1 MSIDKITKTIEL
13 KVGDYVRTDRG
24 YITKI
29 SDFKEHYTKGKR
41 LGLKEEVVENFL
53 LLDGKQFEIIKSIDY
68 SIPPCY
74 PSDEELE
81 KIKSHIIKS
90 SPNIIDLI
98 EYGDIIGWK
107 TKYNGGVNEVVGNKE
122 PSVYVTEEDRYVPLS
137 EIEIVSIITHEQME
151 VMEYKIEK

>member
-1 MSIDKITKTIEL
+1 M
-13 KVGDYVRTDRG
+13 KVNDYVRTDRG

-29 SDFKEHYTKGKR
+29 SDFEEHYTKGKR

-53 LLDGKQFEIIKSIDY
+53 LLDDKQCEIIESIDY

-98 EYGDIIGWK
+98 EVGDI
-107 TKYNGGVNEVVGNKE
+107 VELF
-122 PSVYVTEEDRYVPLS
+122 EEDDIDGEITGYYEVLAYTTDRKEIGVRNKDGEIDWYPS
-137 EIEIVSIITHEQME
+137 ENFRGIITYEQIE
-151 VMEYKIEK
+151 SMEYKVKE

>member
-1 MSIDKITKTIEL
+1 MN
-13 KVGDYVRTDRG
+13 VGDYVRTDRG
-24 YITKI
+24 YIIKI

-53 LLDGKQFEIIKSIDY
+53 LLDDKQCEIIESIDY

-90 SPNIIDLI
+90 STRIIDLI
-98 EYGDIIGWK
+98 EENDFVNHSRVVCIGISTDLK
-107 TKYNGGVNEVVGNKE
+107 GTHKYLVLENGSYCPNRNIKSILTKEQFESMKYKVKE
-122 PSVYVTEEDRYVPLS
+122 
-137 EIEIVSIITHEQME
+137 
-151 VMEYKIEK
+151 

>member
-1 MSIDKITKTIEL
+1 MLIDKITKTIEL

-29 SDFKEHYTKGKR
+29 SDFKEHYMKGKR

-53 LLDGKQFEIIKSIDY
+53 LLDGKQCEIIESIDY

-151 VMEYKIEK
+151 AMEYKIEK

>member
-1 MSIDKITKTIEL
+1 MKDEIR
-13 KVGDYVRTDRG
+13 VNDYVRTDRG

-53 LLDGKQFEIIKSIDY
+53 LLDDKQCEIIDSIDY

-98 EYGDIIGWK
+98 EYDDVLKIMYEEK
-107 TKYNGGVNEVVGNKE
+107 EYVCKVVNVSGVKGLQLTSTLSVGLGVVGAYIK
-122 PSVYVTEEDRYVPLS
+122 SIVTR
-137 EIEIVSIITHEQME
+137 EQFE
-151 VMEYKIEK
+151 SMEYKVGE